1 MKYIIVLDDNF
12 YNRTGIYSLFNG
24 RLSGVRFLDSA
35 NPENFAKAS
44 LIICSFVL
52 INKVSSFLCQN
63 KQYNPKIICMT
74 DKSED
79 LNVRALPSCL
89 NNIMLISSDITVLNF
104 YNLVV
109 NCLTS
114 QTNSYQRNN
123 CDSCVKNYF
132 SPQQLNIL
140 SRFFDGQSVS
150 EISNELMVSKSTIYS
165 HKRYVMTRYN
175 LRTKHELYFFWKLV
189 NNRIRDS

>member
-1 MKYIIVLDDNF
+1 MGDQNNGFIALFKKCNGMVQCPLASIIQI
-12 YNRTGIYSLFNG
+12 G
-24 RLSGVRFLDSA
+24 
-35 NPENFAKAS
+35 
-44 LIICSFVL
+44 
-52 INKVSSFLCQN
+52 
-63 KQYNPKIICMT
+63 
-74 DKSED
+74 
-79 LNVRALPSCL
+79 SCL
-89 NNIMLISSDITVLNF
+89 NNIMLISNDITVLNF

-109 NCLTS
+109 DCLTS